1 MPSLIICSGCGQQR
15 VNFSGSAFA
24 HCVTPGCEFQTKNL
38 PTSKTGLSSPTKPV
52 ADPSLAT
59 EDRDLERSLGWTP
72 ALPFTLC
79 TCWDDCGQPIQVP
92 PHQDSCPQSPA
103 YNPDRCDE
111 CGSIGFHKISCG
123 HAYTAESLKGD
134 IQYEDEPVMI
144 SGPPWPKA
152 TPGTWKG
159 LSEAEA
165 TLKENVVQAPLATCS
180 LCQGQFKHAESCPAK
195 PGHSCKFC
203 GRPIHNLEGTA
214 NWIHDD
220 ANDFTKCGKQA
231 SPKAEKLTGICTH
244 GNPNYKGC
252 QACDNEGGFNGSV
265 G

>member
-15 VNFSGSAFA
+15 VNFSGGAFA

-111 CGSIGFHKISCG
+111 CGKVGFHKMSCG
-123 HAYTAESLKGD
+123 TGFGTGV
-134 IQYEDEPVMI
+134 QYEDENGNV
-144 SGPPWPKA
+144 SFGPFDGIP
-152 TPGTWKG
+152 TPY
-159 LSEAEA
+159 
-165 TLKENVVQAPLATCS
+165 ENTVLIKPCPLCS
-180 LCQGQFKHAESCPAK
+180 MSKQGIHETSCPAK

-244 GNPNYKGC
+244 GNPRFKGC
-252 QACDNEGGFNGSV
+252 QACDAGDAGGGFNGSV